1 MLLFVYKNRSDHS
14 KKNWTIDLKN
24 FLVDLYYEEFA
35 LL

>member
-1 MLLFVYKNRSDHS
+1 LSIKIDQIIL